1 MCNQIQLRERAS
13 YSYCARSWRQQT
25 NPSRKK
31 NFPSGWKCYK
41 TIGSCVS
48 RAFVEIWSTREVWVA
63 LTKLELLSATPRVTL
78 THLSCSPNFSFVS
91 RWTHADVWTNTA
103 IMCVGR
109 MQYALTLEYSSLVPN
124 MFFKTLFCF
133 CFVVWFNILLQY
145 CIWPR
150 ISIYFGLGL
159 EYLCHFYL
167 RLYSILSTCS
177 VFLDIDVRK
186 TVISL
191 HKCCNF
197 FFFEVGRHVIYHLY
211 FLMYS
216 VNNVDVFLYFS
227 TSMRTKLWFLFINCC
242 KFFFFRAG
250 RFVLF
255 ICIFSCIQLY
265 SVKIVCFRFSYE

>member
-1 MCNQIQLRERAS
+1 MLAQLND
-13 YSYCARSWRQQT
+13 CT
-25 NPSRKK
+25 
-31 NFPSGWKCYK
+31 G
-41 TIGSCVS
+41 G
-48 RAFVEIWSTREVWVA
+48 
-63 LTKLELLSATPRVTL
+63 LLHLGPNVITFRTL
-78 THLSCSPNFSFVS
+78 LHLGQLLHLGLQHSCSPNFSFVS

-109 MQYALTLEYSSLVPN
+109 MQYALTLEYSSLVSN
-124 MFFKTLFCF
+124 IFFKTLFCF

-211 FLMYS
+211 YLMYS
-216 VNNVDVFLYFS
+216 IVF
-227 TSMRTKLWFLFINCC
+227 
-242 KFFFFRAG
+242 G
-250 RFVLF
+250 
-255 ICIFSCIQLY
+255 
-265 SVKIVCFRFSYE
+265 